1 MLCSCGQAKWELWM
15 LQECG
20 EIQELRGEWEKEK
33 WVKAKALL
41 ERDANVLVYLEITTV
56 LRSHQNSF

>member
-1 MLCSCGQAKWELWM
+1 M